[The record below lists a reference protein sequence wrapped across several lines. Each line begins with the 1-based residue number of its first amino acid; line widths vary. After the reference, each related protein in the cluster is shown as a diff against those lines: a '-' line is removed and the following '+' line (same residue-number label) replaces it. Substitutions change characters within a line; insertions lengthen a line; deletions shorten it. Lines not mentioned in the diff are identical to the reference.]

1 MSKTTKAKKIEGG
14 ENTKVKAPAKKK
26 ILLSGGIFLGALL
39 LIYLGFS
46 VYFMSH
52 FFFGTSINGMS
63 ISGYSVDKVKE
74 KTESKISGYELEIQ
88 DREGGLELLKGAD
101 IDLELQWDD
110 SIENFLKEQN
120 AFAWPIKLF
129 AKSDLENETVVSFNK
144 EKLVASVEKL
154 SCMVQEKQIMPVNAT
169 ISEYSEQGYSIIPA
183 QEGTAINEEAL
194 IAAVEEKIYGLA
206 SELSLFESGCYLE
219 PEIREDD
226 ENLILAVG
234 NLNQYLNSQITYQ
247 VGSTT
252 KVLDKETFHSWLSLS
267 DNLDVAVDE
276 EQLKAY
282 VKSLGN
288 EFNTCYSAKQ
298 FDTSYGKTVTI
309 SNSHYGW
316 KVDTEAEMEQILADL
331 ATGTPV
337 TRDLNYSMTANS
349 HEGKDYG
356 NSYVEINLTAQ
367 HLFLYKNG
375 ELIIETDF
383 VSGDI
388 SEGNGSP
395 TGAFGITYKDEDA
408 TLKGST
414 WNSHVDY
421 WMPFAGNVG
430 MHDATWRKTFGAA
443 IYKRNGSHGCIN
455 LPWSAAKKI
464 FENVEA
470 NYPVLVYELPG
481 SESKRGIAQDQAY
494 TVIDAIKALGK
505 ESEKVTLEQ
514 ESKVVEVRAKYDE
527 LSELAKSFVTNY
539 DNLTKAEKA
548 IETLKAEA
556 EATQQEV
563 TQEVTQG
570 AALEEN
576 HE

>member
-154 SCMVQEKQIMPVNAT
+154 SCMAQEKQIMPVNAT

-349 HEGKDYG
+349 HEGKDY
-356 NSYVEINLTAQ
+356 
-367 HLFLYKNG
+367 
-375 ELIIETDF
+375 
-383 VSGDI
+383 
-388 SEGNGSP
+388 
-395 TGAFGITYKDEDA
+395 
-408 TLKGST
+408 
-414 WNSHVDY
+414 
-421 WMPFAGNVG
+421 
-430 MHDATWRKTFGAA
+430 
-443 IYKRNGSHGCIN
+443 
-455 LPWSAAKKI
+455 
-464 FENVEA
+464 
-470 NYPVLVYELPG
+470 
-481 SESKRGIAQDQAY
+481 
-494 TVIDAIKALGK
+494 
-505 ESEKVTLEQ
+505 
-514 ESKVVEVRAKYDE
+514 
-527 LSELAKSFVTNY
+527 
-539 DNLTKAEKA
+539 
-548 IETLKAEA
+548 
-556 EATQQEV
+556 
-563 TQEVTQG
+563 
-570 AALEEN
+570 
-576 HE
+576 